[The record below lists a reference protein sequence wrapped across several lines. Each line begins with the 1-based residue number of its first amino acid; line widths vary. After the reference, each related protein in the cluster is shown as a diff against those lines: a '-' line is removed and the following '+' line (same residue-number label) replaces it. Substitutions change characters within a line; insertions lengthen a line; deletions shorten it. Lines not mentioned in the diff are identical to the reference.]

1 MTTVD
6 EFLEHFGVAGMHWGV
21 RKGRGGKVT
30 RQSVDSKRAKEL
42 KARPVGSLSNKQ
54 LKDVNE
60 RLNLETNYKRLNP
73 GTVAKGRKVATEITA
88 TVGAVTALAA
98 LATNPHAQAAVRRG
112 ASFLKS
118 TATWRMMQMS
128 EARDGSV
135 EFSNSD
141 LLRTIPGLRT
151 QG

>member
-1 MTTVD
+1 MKTVE

-21 RKGRGGKVT
+21 RKSRGGKVT

-73 GTVAKGRKVATEITA
+73 GTVARGRKAATEITA

-98 LATNPHAQAAVRRG
+98 LATNPAAQAAIKRG
-112 ASFLKS
+112 ASFVLNS
-118 TATWRMMQMS
+118 AGAARRMLSMS
-128 EARDGSV
+128 EAQNDSV
-135 EFSNSD
+135 EFGYAY
-141 LLRTIPGLRT
+141 LLRTVPGLSP
-151 QG
+151 

>member
-1 MTTVD
+1 MKTVE

-21 RKGRGGKVT
+21 RKSRGGKVT

-73 GTVAKGRKVATEITA
+73 STIAKGRKAATEITA

-98 LATNPHAQAAVRRG
+98 LATNPAAQRAVGRG
-112 ASFLKS
+112 ISFLKNS
-118 TATWRMMQMS
+118 ATWRMMQMS
-128 EARDGSV
+128 EAQDDLV
-135 EFSNSD
+135 EFGYAY
-141 LLRTIPGLRT
+141 LLRTVPGLSS
-151 QG
+151 